1 MPLHVRDAGMN
12 PFSATTHQPFSQLHC
27 WSGGKETKVFQ
38 SADTSC
44 MLQVWHGFR
53 TSASSVSE
61 SRKKQIC
68 VQNSK
73 IYLWKKQVEQL
84 RSIVVDTLV
93 IEWSGQFTYV
103 LFVEQEKGRRVSTGE
118 TALVIERHVWLW
130 VTNGDIEEQI

>member
-1 MPLHVRDAGMN
+1 MDSGPRRVQLVRV
-12 PFSATTHQPFSQLHC
+12 
-27 WSGGKETKVFQ
+27 E
-38 SADTSC
+38 
-44 MLQVWHGFR
+44 R
-53 TSASSVSE
+53 
-61 SRKKQIC
+61 KQIC

-130 VTNGDIEEQI
+130 VTNGDREEQI